1 MLTYL
6 LLWFPMLLI
15 AILNGTLRDLGYR
28 KWLGNL
34 AAHQLSTIT
43 LILLFAVY
51 IRFVVHRFP
60 PASGGQAL
68 FAGLFWVLLTLAFEF
83 GFGRYRGHSWGDLLA
98 DYNLLRGRLWVLI
111 PIWVGVAPY
120 LFFKLMQR

>member
-15 AILNGTLRDLGYR
+15 AIVNGTLRDLGYK
-28 KWLGNL
+28 KWLGEL
-34 AAHQLSTIT
+34 PAHQFSTLT
-43 LILLFAVY
+43 LIVFFAVY
-51 IRFVVHRFP
+51 IRYVVHHFP
-60 PASGGQAL
+60 PASETHAL
-68 FAGLFWVLLTLAFEF
+68 MLGLLWLVLTLAFEF
-83 GFGRYRGHSWGDLLA
+83 GFGRYRGHSWNDLLA

-111 PIWVGVAPY
+111 PVWVAIAPY